1 MKKLFLFSQIFI
13 LVLLI
18 ACNTTKTQKGAAIGA
33 GAGAVVGGIIGKK
46 SDNTA
51 VGAILGATIG
61 GAVGAVVGNQMD
73 KQAAKIQKDLGK
85 EATIER
91 VGEGIKLTFDSQLLF
106 DYGKADLRESNKPAL
121 QKLSQSLTDYPNT
134 NILVVGHT
142 DNVGSDTYNRSLSEK
157 RASSVSTYLNSLGV
171 SKSRLTMQGRGETE
185 PNASNETESGRQMNR
200 RVELAIYAND
210 AMKKEAA
217 KTTPPS
223 GNK

>member
-13 LVLLI
+13 IVLLI
-18 ACNTTKTQKGAAIGA
+18 ACNATKTQKGAAIGA

-85 EATIER
+85 VASVER

-106 DYGKADLRESNKPAL
+106 DYGKANLRESNKPAL
-121 QKLSQSLTDYPNT
+121 QKLSQSLAEYPNT

-157 RASSVSTYLNSLGV
+157 RAASVSNYLNTLGITT
-171 SKSRLTMQGRGETE
+171 SRLSIQGRGETE
-185 PNASNETESGRQMNR
+185 PNASNESENGRQMNR